1 MLHRRKYIITRRIN
15 PIFLTFLILL
25 LLLGPFSQPLNA
37 QSTTFYFLFHD
48 PEWGF
53 SDSIEAIERLSPFCD
68 FLSETLRKKIS
79 PLYLKQQ
86 HDIEAHLSTPEVLFG
101 LLNATVVS
109 QKQNKFGLKPFLLPV
124 RKGKITHRKV
134 ILIPSHLKVKDISEL
149 EGKRLAVLT
158 SDLNSLEEQLSL
170 VTSNASI
177 DPHRFFGSMVK
188 ATSTESAISSMRL
201 KLSDCALV
209 VLDSFELVQQKNPDL
224 GDQLKILYLS
234 PPVPNSPIVQI
245 GERMTPG
252 ERSNLQTALLSL
264 AESESGKKLLRLIFV
279 DAFQEAPR
287 PEITATP
294 SPARKPETVTPS
306 ADTVEA
312 PLHPEIIAEHSPA
325 KEPEAE
331 TPTVDALQEPPRPE
345 IIAESSPTR
354 EPEKETIDYLIKK
367 GDTLWDL
374 AEKYLGAGHKYQI
387 LADINQIKNPHKIW
401 AGGKL
406 KIVKQKK
413 SAE

>member
-1 MLHRRKYIITRRIN
+1 MLDRRKHITIRRIN
-15 PIFLTFLILL
+15 PIFLTFLIFLL
-25 LLLGPFSQPLNA
+25 PSGPFSQPLNA

-53 SDSIEAIERLSPFCD
+53 SNSIEAIERLSPFCD
-68 FLSETLRKKIS
+68 FLSETLHKRIS

-109 QKQNKFGLKPFLLPV
+109 QKQNKFDLKPFLLPI

-134 ILIPSHLKVKDISEL
+134 LLIPSHLKVKDISEL

-158 SDLNSLEEQLSL
+158 SDLNSLQKQLSL
-170 VTSNASI
+170 VTSNPYI

-209 VLDSFELVQQKNPDL
+209 ALDGFELVKQKNPDL
-224 GDQLKILYLS
+224 GEQFKKLYLS
-234 PPVPNSPIVQI
+234 PPVPNSPVVQI

-252 ERSNLQTALLSL
+252 ERSNLKAALSSL
-264 AESESGKKLLRLIFV
+264 AESESGKKLLRLIYV
-279 DAFQEAPR
+279 DAFQGPPR
-287 PEITATP
+287 PEIIATP
-294 SPARKPETVTPS
+294 SPAREPETETLPVDVVETP
-306 ADTVEA
+306 
-312 PLHPEIIAEHSPA
+312 PHPEIIAKHSPA

-331 TPTVDALQEPPRPE
+331 TPSVDTAEALPRPE
-345 IIAESSPTR
+345 IIAKSSPTR
-354 EPEKETIDYLIKK
+354 ESEKETIDYLIKK

-406 KIVKQKK
+406 KIVKQRK

>member
-15 PIFLTFLILL
+15 PIFLTILTLL
-25 LLLGPFSQPLNA
+25 LPLGPFSQTLNA

-68 FLSETLRKKIS
+68 FLSETLHKRIS

-101 LLNATVVS
+101 LLNTTVVS

-134 ILIPSHLKVKDISEL
+134 LLIPSHLKVKDISEL

-158 SDLNSLEEQLSL
+158 SDLNSLQEQLSL
-170 VTSNASI
+170 VTSNPSI

-209 VLDSFELVQQKNPDL
+209 ALDSFELVQQKNPDL
-224 GDQLKILYLS
+224 RDQLKILYLF
-234 PPVPNSPIVQI
+234 PPVPNSPVVLI

-252 ERSNLQTALLSL
+252 ERSNLQAALLSL
-264 AESESGKKLLRLIFV
+264 AESENGKKLLRSIYV
-279 DAFQEAPR
+279 DAF
-287 PEITATP
+287 
-294 SPARKPETVTPS
+294 
-306 ADTVEA
+306 
-312 PLHPEIIAEHSPA
+312 
-325 KEPEAE
+325 
-331 TPTVDALQEPPRPE
+331 QEPPRPE
-345 IIAESSPTR
+345 IIAKPSPAREPEKATPSVDAVQKPPRPEIIAKSSPTR
-354 EPEKETIDYLIKK
+354 ESEKETIDYLIKK

-401 AGGKL
+401 AGEKL
-406 KIVKQKK
+406 KIVKQRK